1 MGENHEQV
9 SDSHDGGPDWLKPT
23 ESPFG
28 SEDILSKEVS
38 QSQDTHAN
46 TPEWM
51 HDHEEKEVAQNT
63 ISVPEPVSTTHD
75 VPDWLQENHAPVEK
89 ASTPVVTPAETPA
102 TPEPVADEGHHDV
115 PDWLKGAETTV
126 ETQPAVKETSLF

>member
-1 MGENHEQV
+1 
-9 SDSHDGGPDWLKPT
+9 
-23 ESPFG
+23 
-28 SEDILSKEVS
+28 
-38 QSQDTHAN
+38 
-46 TPEWM
+46 M

-75 VPDWLQENHAPVEK
+75 VPDWLQENHAPVEE
-89 ASTPVVTPAETPA
+89 ASTPVTPAETPA